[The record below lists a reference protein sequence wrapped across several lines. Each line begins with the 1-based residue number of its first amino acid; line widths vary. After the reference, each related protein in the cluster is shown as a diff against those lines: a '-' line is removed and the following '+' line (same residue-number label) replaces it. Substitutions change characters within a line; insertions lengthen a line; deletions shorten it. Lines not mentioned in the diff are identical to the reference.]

1 MRKLTNLA
9 IATIFRQFAD
19 KIEKG
24 TCEVDTET
32 LTDIANKMIHIKMT
46 AEQTC
51 SYLGVSRAT
60 LTRMVA
66 DGRVPHP
73 HKDRGGDKY
82 WYQDEI
88 DESIAKYKE
97 KYGLD

>member
-1 MRKLTNLA
+1 MRKLTNKV
-9 IATIFRQFAD
+9 IANIFRNFAD
-19 KIEKG
+19 KIENG
-24 TCEVDTET
+24 TCEVDIDT
-32 LTDIANKMIHIKMT
+32 LTDISNKIIHIKMT

-51 SYLGVSRAT
+51 SYLNVSRAT

-73 HKDRGGDKY
+73 HKDRGENKY

-88 DESIAKYKE
+88 DDYIDNYKQ

>member
-1 MRKLTNLA
+1 MLHVVELLIKMVEN
-9 IATIFRQFAD
+9 
-19 KIEKG
+19 
-24 TCEVDTET
+24 

-51 SYLGVSRAT
+51 SYLGVSRAI

-82 WYQDEI
+82 WYQDEV